1 MNRRHGRI
9 ARGVLAGMAGGLV
22 ASWTMD
28 EFQALWSK
36 AAQRLQENGRQRQQ
50 QGQGESQPEA
60 EAEDATMKAADKLSR
75 NLLGYPLSIEAKKK
89 AGPILHYAF
98 GAAMGAVYG
107 VASEL
112 FPEAATRGFGTG
124 FGAALFAIA
133 DELAI
138 PALGLSG
145 KRKNFPL
152 SSHVYGLASHLV
164 YGVTAEGVRR
174 IATAAL

>member
-36 AAQRLQENGRQRQQ
+36 VAQRLQQNGRQRQQ
-50 QGQGESQPEA
+50 QRQGESQA
-60 EAEDATMKAADKLSR
+60 EAEDATMKAADKFSR
-75 NLLGYPLSIEAKKK
+75 KLLGYPLSIEAKKK

-145 KRKNFPL
+145 KPKNFPL

-164 YGVTAEGVRR
+164 YGATTEGVRR
-174 IATAAL
+174 LAAAAL

>member
-36 AAQRLQENGRQRQQ
+36 AAKRLQENGKQRQP
-50 QGQGESQPEA
+50 GQGESQA
-60 EAEDATMKAADKLSR
+60 EADDATMKAADKLSR
-75 NLLGYPLSIEAKKK
+75 NLLGYPLSAEAKKK
-89 AGPILHYAF
+89 AGPVLHYAF

-112 FPEAATRGFGTG
+112 FPEVTRGFGTG
-124 FGAALFAIA
+124 FGAALFALA
-133 DELAI
+133 DELAV

-145 KRKNFPL
+145 KPADAPL
-152 SSHVYGLASHLV
+152 SSHIYGLASHLV
-164 YGVTAEGVRR
+164 YGATAEGVRR
-174 IATAAL
+174 LATAAL

>member
-50 QGQGESQPEA
+50 QGHGESQA
-60 EAEDATMKAADKLSR
+60 EAADATMTAADKLSR
-75 NLLGYPLSIEAKKK
+75 NLLGYPLSAEAKKK
-89 AGPILHYAF
+89 AGPVLHYAF

-112 FPEAATRGFGTG
+112 FPEVTRGFGTG
-124 FGAALFAIA
+124 FGAALFALA
-133 DELAI
+133 DELAV

-145 KRKNFPL
+145 KPADAPL

-164 YGVTAEGVRR
+164 YGATTEGVRR
-174 IATAAL
+174 LATAAL